1 MFFSLW
7 AIGGFQAMS
16 ETVGSVLDRN
26 KGEGPGFGVL
36 RLALAATI
44 LFLHAR
50 HLAQLGQSPGLEAV
64 PGAGAPAGAP
74 WAGPMRTIFL
84 PIVPAFF
91 ALSGFLVTGSALRVR
106 ATSTFLM
113 FRVLRILPAL
123 LVEVTLS
130 ALVLGPIFTT
140 LPLRHYFSDP
150 QFFRYFG
157 NIVGWITF
165 YLPGVFH
172 DNIYPTVNGNLWT
185 LPAEL
190 DCYLITGALLLTG
203 LAYRRGVLTLTVCLA
218 TVVFIGLNTF
228 SDFAVTRWQYE
239 GHTIVYYFFVG
250 MLFFHWRDY
259 VPMRWSLFLVSLV
272 AGASLI
278 SLQHA
283 VYLAPIFVVYSTVFL
298 GVSALPE
305 LRWLRTRDY
314 SYGIYLYGYPITQAL
329 VAAVPTLRGHIIV
342 AVPLAILATLAFAS
356 ASWHFIE
363 RPALS
368 LKRWLPQGMFPLPV
382 TQPSIATTPTYVGR
396 AA

>member
-1 MFFSLW
+1 
-7 AIGGFQAMS
+7 
-16 ETVGSVLDRN
+16 
-26 KGEGPGFGVL
+26 
-36 RLALAATI
+36 
-44 LFLHAR
+44 
-50 HLAQLGQSPGLEAV
+50 
-64 PGAGAPAGAP
+64 
-74 WAGPMRTIFL
+74 MRTIFL

-203 LAYRRGVLTLTVCLA
+203 
-218 TVVFIGLNTF
+218 
-228 SDFAVTRWQYE
+228 
-239 GHTIVYYFFVG
+239 
-250 MLFFHWRDY
+250 
-259 VPMRWSLFLVSLV
+259 
-272 AGASLI
+272 
-278 SLQHA
+278 
-283 VYLAPIFVVYSTVFL
+283 
-298 GVSALPE
+298 
-305 LRWLRTRDY
+305 
-314 SYGIYLYGYPITQAL
+314 
-329 VAAVPTLRGHIIV
+329 
-342 AVPLAILATLAFAS
+342 
-356 ASWHFIE
+356 
-363 RPALS
+363 
-368 LKRWLPQGMFPLPV
+368 
-382 TQPSIATTPTYVGR
+382 
-396 AA
+396 